1 MSQPLEHTAAGHG
14 LKLAALNGLRILD
27 MTNVVM
33 GPYATQL
40 LADYGADVLKI
51 ESPSGDTTRQI
62 PPMRHADMGCLFLHL
77 NRNKRSVVLDLKLPE
92 CVEAFVTLASQSDVL
107 ICNVRPAALARLGIT
122 YEDLSAR
129 NPRLIWISLVGF
141 GSDGPYAGRPAYEDL
156 MQGLTGMPAM
166 LVQAGSEQPHYVP
179 LSFSDRVVG
188 LHAAIA
194 LLSAVHWRERS
205 GRGQLIEVPMFETMT
220 EFTVGDHMG
229 GQTFEPP
236 AGPMGYQRTLN
247 KERRPYATSDGFICL
262 VVYTD
267 KHWRSFFEAVGQPLR
282 FAADERVQTLGSRTT
297 HAGLLYAELAE
308 IMRSR
313 STAEWLALMNEV
325 DIPAAPMHTLDTVI
339 ADPHL
344 QAVGM
349 FDLVEH
355 PTEGVVRQLRP
366 PTRWSETP
374 PSVRLPAPSLGQHTA
389 EVLREAGVDTAQIDR
404 IVERLAQRGA
414 GMGAPESGQPT

>member
-1 MSQPLEHTAAGHG
+1 MSAALENSATTHG
-14 LKLAALNGLRILD
+14 LHASALAGLRILD

-33 GPYATQL
+33 GPYATQI
-40 LADYGADVLKI
+40 LADYGADVVKI

-77 NRNKRSVVLDLKLPE
+77 NRNKRSVVLDLKVPE
-92 CVEAFVTLASQSDVL
+92 CVEAFVAMASQSDVL

-156 MQGLTGMPAM
+156 LQGLTGMPAM

-179 LSFSDRVVG
+179 LSFNDRVVG

-205 GRGQLIEVPMFETMT
+205 GRGQFIEVPMFETMT
-220 EFTVGDHMG
+220 QFTIGDHMG

-236 AGPMGYQRTLN
+236 EGPMGYQRTLT
-247 KERRPYATSDGFICL
+247 KERRPYATLDGFICL

-267 KHWRSFFEAVGQPLR
+267 KHWRSFFEAIGQPQR
-282 FAADERVQTLGSRTT
+282 FDTDERVQSLRSRTT
-297 HAGLLYAELAE
+297 HAGALYAELAE
-308 IMRSR
+308 IMRTR
-313 STAEWLALMNEV
+313 STADWLELMNRA
-325 DIPAAPMHTLDTVI
+325 DIPAAPMLTLDSVVT
-339 ADPHL
+339 DPHL
-344 QAVGM
+344 EAVGM
-349 FDLVEH
+349 FQLVEH

-366 PTRWSETP
+366 PTQWSESP
-374 PSVRLPAPSLGQHTA
+374 PTVRLPAPSLGQHTA
-389 EVLREAGVDTAQIDR
+389 EVLREAGVDPAQIDQ
-404 IVERLAQRGA
+404 IVARLAQRGA
-414 GMGAPESGQPT
+414 AKPRHGS

>member
-1 MSQPLEHTAAGHG
+1 MSIPSENSAAGHAPQASA
-14 LKLAALNGLRILD
+14 LAGLRILD

-33 GPYATQL
+33 GPYATQV
-40 LADYGADVLKI
+40 LADYGADVVKI

-92 CVEAFVTLASQSDVL
+92 CVEAFVELASQSDVL

-122 YEDLSAR
+122 YEGLAAR

-156 MQGLTGMPAM
+156 LQGLTGMPAM

-179 LSFSDRVVG
+179 LSFNDRVVG

-194 LLSAVHWRERS
+194 LLSAVQWRERS
-205 GRGQLIEVPMFETMT
+205 GRGQFIEVPMFETMT
-220 EFTVGDHMG
+220 QFTVGDHMG

-247 KERRPYATSDGFICL
+247 KERRPYATRDGFICL

-267 KHWRSFFEAVGQPLR
+267 KHWRSFFEAVGQPER
-282 FAADERVQTLGSRTT
+282 FDTDERVQSLRSRTT
-297 HAGLLYAELAE
+297 HAGVLYGELAE
-308 IMRSR
+308 IMRTR
-313 STAEWLALMNEV
+313 STADWLELMNQA
-325 DIPAAPMHTLDTVI
+325 DIPAAPMLTLDNVVT
-339 ADPHL
+339 DPHL
-344 QAVGM
+344 EAVGM
-349 FDLVEH
+349 FQLVDH

-366 PTRWSETP
+366 PTRWSESP
-374 PSVRLPAPSLGQHTA
+374 PTVRLPAPSLGQHTA
-389 EVLREAGVDTAQIDR
+389 EVLREAGLDAARIDH
-404 IVERLAQRGA
+404 IVARLAQRGA
-414 GMGAPESGQPT
+414 ANPRHGS